1 MDLAFRMASR
11 AIGTTA
17 NNPAVG
23 CVIVK
28 DNNIISRGWTQPS
41 GRPHAEVH
49 AINQIRDKTS
59 LVGAEIYCSLE
70 PCSHFGKTNPCVES
84 IIKSGISK
92 VYVASIDKNPLVN
105 GKGIAKLK
113 KLNIKVQM
121 IFNRDIDE
129 LNNIFFNSKLKK
141 RPLIISKIAST
152 LDSKIATASSESKWI
167 TNSLSRSH
175 GHYLRFKCDAML
187 VGKNTILLD
196 NPDLRC
202 RLNGLQLFSPNI
214 FILDSN
220 LEIPAK
226 QKIFKSKKRQI
237 YIFHRKNLDK
247 KKLKKFNKFNV
258 VLLPITLK
266 DGVLDVNEAIL
277 SMAELGA
284 QRVLVEGGA
293 ELLTQLINKKLVD
306 ILYWFRASK
315 LIGKDGLNAVSNLS
329 VSKMKSVKELKL
341 ISSMQIQTDT
351 LEVYERK

>member
-129 LNNIFFNSKLKK
+129 LNNIFFNSKIKK

-152 LDSKIATASSESKWI
+152 LA
-167 TNSLSRSH
+167 
-175 GHYLRFKCDAML
+175 
-187 VGKNTILLD
+187 
-196 NPDLRC
+196 
-202 RLNGLQLFSPNI
+202 FS
-214 FILDSN
+214 
-220 LEIPAK
+220 
-226 QKIFKSKKRQI
+226 
-237 YIFHRKNLDK
+237 
-247 KKLKKFNKFNV
+247 
-258 VLLPITLK
+258 
-266 DGVLDVNEAIL
+266 
-277 SMAELGA
+277 
-284 QRVLVEGGA
+284 
-293 ELLTQLINKKLVD
+293 
-306 ILYWFRASK
+306 
-315 LIGKDGLNAVSNLS
+315 
-329 VSKMKSVKELKL
+329 
-341 ISSMQIQTDT
+341 
-351 LEVYERK
+351 